1 MDLKLFND
9 SSDLVIRMS
18 TVRGLHMQGY
28 DGCAGGRKV
37 DEQLSSGRRNL
48 FCRSRMPCTRG
59 RDGHAA
65 K

>member
-28 DGCAGGRKV
+28 DGCAGGWKA
-37 DEQLSSGRRNL
+37 DKQFSSGRRDL
-48 FCRSRMPCTRG
+48 LCRCRMPYTRG
-59 RDGHAA
+59 CDGHTA